1 MTEPVAQ
8 AHALVE
14 LGIREAQ
21 RRGFNDT
28 YTFTNDYIRL
38 CQSEMR
44 DNAAAYPRLIRR
56 PLTQRW
62 LGVHEDLAF
71 YDALPTTRE
80 LAVVFSFYTAPRY
93 VFDNAR
99 LLALA
104 AELPEDERTRFA
116 LDPRRY
122 DWAHYV
128 QRVHLPGLERYAV
141 RGEPLPRAPKNRYP
155 PSMWSMQ

>member
-8 AHALVE
+8 ARALVE

-56 PLTQRW
+56 PLARPFRTIPRW
-62 LGVHEDLAF
+62 LFIGYLSVAYAAANAATLPSSVRTNPENTSLRPAARSMCLISSMHLRSSNRVPCSSGAF
-71 YDALPTTRE
+71 MPA
-80 LAVVFSFYTAPRY
+80 S
-93 VFDNAR
+93 
-99 LLALA
+99 
-104 AELPEDERTRFA
+104 
-116 LDPRRY
+116 
-122 DWAHYV
+122 
-128 QRVHLPGLERYAV
+128 
-141 RGEPLPRAPKNRYP
+141 
-155 PSMWSMQ
+155 